1 MKNWTITEIKNITE
15 GQAKEMAIDT
25 MEIKEHNI
33 YFVDFEGAFG
43 FSRLVFKNNHH
54 IHYANDYQLHHGT
67 VETKEDLKQKYIE
80 GLNNKLFTEA
90 EIAEPLK
97 DYDDYKR
104 RSYFLHN
111 YYGMQVD
118 YISGFQIVTRE
129 EDRVVFQEKVK
140 DMIYNPVAFSYMSD
154 ADFVKHHV
162 ELLEVLEKVK
172 AETTNNY
179 EYYKKAFL
187 YEMYNHEY
195 GINWQADY
203 DTLSAF
209 GNVQYHDG
217 DLNAYFEELHFNETQ
232 RRAYVNARK
241 QYFAETRNEY

>member
-1 MKNWTITEIKNITE
+1 MKNWSITEIENITE
-15 GQAKEMAIDT
+15 DQAKEMSIDT
-25 MEIKEHNI
+25 TEIKGHNV
-33 YFVDFEGAFG
+33 YFVDFEGGFG
-43 FSRLVFKNNHH
+43 FSCLVFKNNHH
-54 IHYANDYQLHHGT
+54 IHYANDYQLHHSK
-67 VETKEDLKQKYIE
+67 EDTKEELKQMYIE

-90 EIAEPLK
+90 EIVEPLK

-129 EDRVVFQEKVK
+129 EDRIAFQKKVK
-140 DMIYNPVAFSYMSD
+140 DMIYNPVGFSYMSD
-154 ADFVKHHV
+154 ADFVKRHV
-162 ELLEVLEKVK
+162 ELLETLEKVK
-172 AETTNNY
+172 TETVNNY
-179 EYYKKAFL
+179 EYYKNAFL

-209 GNVQYHDG
+209 GNVKYHDG

-232 RRAYVNARK
+232 RRAYVDARS
-241 QYFAETRNEY
+241 QYFAETEDEY